1 MKNKKIKANI
11 FLQARSNSK
20 RLPFKSLIKLNKIP
34 LAVLCA
40 KRLSGKEIEVTVL
53 TSDEEND
60 DYIAEVLNRN
70 KINFF
75 RGSLDNVYKRFY
87 DCAKKLNN
95 DDVIIRATADN
106 PFVNYDFVVNVL
118 KDFLKNNEIYKGIDH
133 KKHNLPYGMS
143 VEIFRK
149 SLLLKYRRKLN
160 KKTKEHV
167 TPNFYKYA
175 NKNIVKKNKLSKN
188 FSRFSCTLDTFED
201 YRKISYIFN
210 KYKDPTKICL
220 KKLVYELREFKNNK
234 DIYHKK
240 SKYIIG
246 GAQIGN
252 KYSNFKE
259 LNISEILKKKIVR
272 DNFTIIDTA
281 QNYLNSHEK
290 ISQIKSKKKIKIISK
305 LNYLIDSKS
314 KYHTEKFYLNFYEAL
329 RSLDVNKIDTLLIH
343 RFNDFKKNSYEI
355 LKIFLNLKSLKLIE
369 NYGVSIY
376 QPKEIQFLMKNFSK
390 LVIQLPINLVDY
402 RWLKIDID
410 RLKKKSKSTLIGRS
424 VFLRGKLLKRNGFV
438 KKKELNIV
446 FKNQLS
452 VIKKK
457 YNITSNLELCVKYIN
472 SLNFLDY
479 IIFGVENLAQTREI
493 LKYKDEKFYNGIE
506 KKINQKFEFLDT
518 KYIDIS
524 KL

>member
-1 MKNKKIKANI
+1 MRKKVSKVNI

-20 RLPFKSLIKLNKIP
+20 RLPYKSLTKINQIP
-34 LAVLCA
+34 LVVLCA
-40 KRLSGKEIEVTVL
+40 KRLSGKGVDVTVL
-53 TSDEEND
+53 TSEEKKD
-60 DYIAEVLNRN
+60 DYLVDILKKN

-75 RGSLDNVYKRFY
+75 RGSLENVYERFL
-87 DCAKKLNN
+87 DCAKKLDNN
-95 DDVIIRATADN
+95 DIIVRATADN
-106 PFVNYDFVVNVL
+106 PFVNYDFAVNAL
-118 KDFLKNNEIYKGIDH
+118 KVFLKNNEVYRGIDH

-149 SLLLKYRRKLN
+149 SLLLKYKRKLN

-188 FSRFSCTLDTFED
+188 FSRFSCTFDTFED
-201 YRKISYIFN
+201 YRKINYILN
-210 KYKDPTKICL
+210 KYKDPTKVCW
-220 KKLVYELREFKNNK
+220 KKLVYKLKEFKNNK
-234 DIYHKK
+234 DIYLKK
-240 SKYIIG
+240 TKYIIG

-259 LNISEILKKKIVR
+259 LNISEILKKKIIK

-281 QNYLNSHEK
+281 QNYLNSHDR
-290 ISQIKSKKKIKIISK
+290 ISKIKSKKKINIISK
-305 LNYLIDSKS
+305 LNYLISPKS
-314 KYHTEKFYLNFYEAL
+314 KYYTENFYLNFYGAL
-329 RSLDVNKIDTLLIH
+329 ISLNANKIDTLLIH
-343 RFNDFKKNSYEI
+343 RFSDFKKNSYEI
-355 LKIFLNLKSLKLIE
+355 LKIFLKLKSLKLIE

>member
-210 KYKDPTKICL
+210 KYKDPTKICW

-259 LNISEILKKKIVR
+259 LNISEILKKK
-272 DNFTIIDTA
+272 N
-281 QNYLNSHEK
+281 
-290 ISQIKSKKKIKIISK
+290 
-305 LNYLIDSKS
+305 
-314 KYHTEKFYLNFYEAL
+314 
-329 RSLDVNKIDTLLIH
+329 
-343 RFNDFKKNSYEI
+343 
-355 LKIFLNLKSLKLIE
+355 
-369 NYGVSIY
+369 
-376 QPKEIQFLMKNFSK
+376 
-390 LVIQLPINLVDY
+390 
-402 RWLKIDID
+402 
-410 RLKKKSKSTLIGRS
+410 
-424 VFLRGKLLKRNGFV
+424 
-438 KKKELNIV
+438 
-446 FKNQLS
+446 
-452 VIKKK
+452 
-457 YNITSNLELCVKYIN
+457 C
-472 SLNFLDY
+472 
-479 IIFGVENLAQTREI
+479 
-493 LKYKDEKFYNGIE
+493 
-506 KKINQKFEFLDT
+506 
-518 KYIDIS
+518 
-524 KL
+524 